1 MDIKCK
7 EGLNTKEIL
16 QFNWTS
22 WICLD
27 SEWTNERPNDKK
39 LVGTEEDIIKF
50 KFRGHGGE
58 DYILLS
64 VLIN

>member
-1 MDIKCK
+1 MRDLTQKRSSSSI
-7 EGLNTKEIL
+7 EQVE
-16 QFNWTS
+16 FVWRVE
-22 WICLD
+22 